1 MGIIIPIFNKE
12 ATIET
17 AYQRLRNLLSVK
29 QFYSDF
35 CKITQNTTLTLYSYT
50 EGMILIKLSDINNA

>member
-1 MGIIIPIFNKE
+1 MKVSLIIPIFNKE

-17 AYQRLRNLLSVK
+17 AHQRLRNLLSVK

-35 CKITQNTTLTLYSYT
+35 CKITQYNTLASYHTLK
-50 EGMILIKLSDINNA
+50 G